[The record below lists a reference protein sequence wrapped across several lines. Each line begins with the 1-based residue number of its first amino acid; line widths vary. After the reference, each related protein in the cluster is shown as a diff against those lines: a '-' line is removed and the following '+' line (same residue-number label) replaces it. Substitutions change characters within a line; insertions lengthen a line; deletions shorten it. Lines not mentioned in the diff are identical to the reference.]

1 MQDLNLKKSCI
12 SNIDEHFFFEN
23 KVVAFSSNVTG
34 KRILLNE
41 IYEAKVIF
49 APRFR
54 L

>member
-12 SNIDEHFFFEN
+12 SNIDEHFFEY

-41 IYEAKVIF
+41 ISEANVIF